1 MNKVRETLARVWETL
16 VRWRTLILGW
26 LFAAAAALP
35 SLLGAP
41 EVLAIIP
48 AEYRSYAVAAGFIL
62 IWLTRP
68 RAAVLPSD
76 PEVDMRNDRLG
87 RRR

>member
-1 MNKVRETLARVWETL
+1 MTKLWETL

-41 EVLAIIP
+41 EVLAVLP
-48 AEYRSYAVAAGFIL
+48 SEYRPYAVAAAFIL
-62 IWLTRP
+62 LWLTRP
-68 RAAVLPSD
+68 RAAVIATDLEAS
-76 PEVDMRNDRLG
+76 VSRSKRK
-87 RRR
+87 

>member
-1 MNKVRETLARVWETL
+1 MKRLLETL
-16 VRWRTLILGW
+16 VRWRTAILGA

-41 EVLAIIP
+41 EVLAVVP
-48 AEYRSYAVAAGFIL
+48 AEYRPYVIAAGYIL

-68 RAAVLPSD
+68 RAAVLPND
-76 PEVDMRNDRLG
+76 PEVDMRRDRLG
-87 RRR
+87 KRR